1 MRFPT
6 TFRAIWS
13 TRKDPR
19 LFPPGASRVWQWLVA
34 GLLGALVVAAL
45 VPMWDVWQVNVAGIL
60 VNRAVAGPASLSA
73 SARKAALDQAMTLM
87 EKAAARGPFNAAHE
101 IPIWRTYGAAA
112 SHDPSEHAYT
122 LLYRSRNSGRV
133 DRVGELW
140 LGEVAAAL
148 GKWDEAQAVYER
160 IDVSNL
166 LIDRAEASLQ
176 SGKTAQAVQW
186 YDVAYAS
193 LNAAIQRDQEEALQ
207 LDRAGSSPSAIA
219 TLMNQSGEKVT
230 SLFRIGRGYLKVG
243 QPAEAVKVLE
253 QAQNEAKI
261 QSPGA
266 VAEQSLMLA
275 LAQAL
280 ADTRPQ
286 EPVIAAGSL
295 SLFAIDPKTNN
306 YVQAL
311 LRVRLLVVQ
320 AVALGKT
327 APAYVQA
334 GRILVEIGDTN
345 DGLAYLNTAIRLDA
359 RSAEAYLTLSTEY
372 EGLTMLD
379 EARIVLAKGVKELPG
394 NAELAA
400 AFAAVTYKTAAPGD
414 ALPALIHAAGMKTR
428 DPYVFADLG
437 DCYLGL
443 GEVDKAREAYLEGL
457 ARSPG
462 AKALIFRLAAL
473 PPAGTP

>member
-6 TFRAIWS
+6 SLRAIWS
-13 TRKDPR
+13 ARKGPR
-19 LFPPGASRVWQWLVA
+19 LFPSGDSRVRQWLVA

-45 VPMWDVWQVNVAGIL
+45 VPMWDVWQVNAAGIL

-73 SARKAALDQAMTLM
+73 SDRKAALEQAMTLM

-122 LLYRSRNSGRV
+122 LLYRSLNAGRV

-148 GKWDEAQAVYER
+148 GKIDEAQAVYER

-176 SGKTAQAVQW
+176 AGKDALAIQW
-186 YDVAYAS
+186 YGLAYAS
-193 LNAAIQRDQEEALQ
+193 LNAAIQRDREEALQ
-207 LDRAGSSPSAIA
+207 LDRAGSSPSAMA

-243 QPAEAVKVLE
+243 QSVEAVKVLE
-253 QAQNEAKI
+253 QAQSEAKI

-275 LAQAL
+275 LAQGL

-286 EPVIAAGSL
+286 QPGTAAGSL
-295 SLFAIDPKTNN
+295 SLFAMDPKTKD
-306 YVQAL
+306 YVLAL
-311 LRVRLLVVQ
+311 IRVRVLVVQ

-345 DGLAYLNTAIRLDA
+345 DGLADLNTAIRLDA
-359 RSAEAYLTLSTEY
+359 RNAEAYLTLSTEY
-372 EGLTMLD
+372 ENLTMLD
-379 EARIVLAKGVKELPG
+379 QARIVLTKGVKELPG
-394 NAELAA
+394 NVELAVA
-400 AFAAVTYKTAAPGD
+400 LAGVVYKTAAPND
-414 ALPALIHAAGMKTR
+414 ALPVLIHAAAMKTR
-428 DPYVFADLG
+428 DPYLFANLG
-437 DCYLGL
+437 DCYLAL
-443 GEVDKAREAYLEGL
+443 GQLDKAREAYLEGL

-462 AKALIFRLAAL
+462 AKSLVSRLAAL
-473 PPAGTP
+473 PPAGAP

>member
-1 MRFPT
+1 MR
-6 TFRAIWS
+6 
-13 TRKDPR
+13 
-19 LFPPGASRVWQWLVA
+19 QWLVA

-60 VNRAVAGPASLSA
+60 VNRAVAGPASLRA
-73 SARKAALDQAMTLM
+73 SARKAMLDQAMTLM

-140 LGEVAAAL
+140 LGEVAAAI
-148 GKWDEAQAVYER
+148 GKWDEAQAIYER

-166 LIDRAEASLQ
+166 LIDRAEACLE

-243 QPAEAVKVLE
+243 QPEEAVKVLE
-253 QAQNEAKI
+253 QAQSEAKI

-286 EPVIAAGSL
+286 QPVT
-295 SLFAIDPKTNN
+295 PCR
-306 YVQAL
+306 
-311 LRVRLLVVQ
+311 RVSRCSRWTRRQRTMSTPCCACASSWVR
-320 AVALGKT
+320 
-327 APAYVQA
+327 PW
-334 GRILVEIGDTN
+334 
-345 DGLAYLNTAIRLDA
+345 
-359 RSAEAYLTLSTEY
+359 RSARPPQP
-372 EGLTMLD
+372 MC
-379 EARIVLAKGVKELPG
+379 RP
-394 NAELAA
+394 AA
-400 AFAAVTYKTAAPGD
+400 
-414 ALPALIHAAGMKTR
+414 
-428 DPYVFADLG
+428 
-437 DCYLGL
+437 
-443 GEVDKAREAYLEGL
+443 
-457 ARSPG
+457 S
-462 AKALIFRLAAL
+462 
-473 PPAGTP
+473 